1 MLDRPLNNSRPT
13 KIINRI
19 GTKLSSKNIW
29 QLFVIVSTC
38 MLALV
43 FLGPYIYLLLTSL
56 KPSSEAISSP
66 PTLWPSRFSL
76 ENYFGMLKQLPIG
89 KYFFN
94 SFVTATVSMVL
105 SVFIGSLAAYGFSRF
120 SSRLGN
126 IFLLITLV
134 IRMVPMISIAIPM
147 YVIINDMG
155 LIDTKLALILVY
167 TSINVPFA
175 IWMMIGFFDGISKEL
190 DEAARID
197 GCSRLGAY
205 LRIILPVSLPG
216 LATTAIF
223 TFMLA
228 WNDFLFAL
236 LLTSTDTKTAT
247 VGISQFLTAYN
258 LDLGPMTAAAVT
270 FSLPVM
276 LFSLL
281 VQRYI
286 VSGMTLGAVKE

>member
-1 MLDRPLNNSRPT
+1 MFSRPLSDPRPT
-13 KIINRI
+13 QMVNKI
-19 GTKLSSKNIW
+19 GVKWKPKSIW
-29 QLFVIVSTC
+29 QLFVILLTC
-38 MLALV
+38 MLALI
-43 FLGPYIYLLLTSL
+43 FLGPYIYLLLTSF
-56 KPSSEAISSP
+56 KPSSEAVSAP
-66 PTLWPSRFSL
+66 PTLWPSKFSL
-76 ENYFGMLKQLPIG
+76 ENYYQMIKQLPIG
-89 KYFFN
+89 KYFLN
-94 SFVTATVSMVL
+94 SFITATTSMVL

-120 SSRLGN
+120 SSRVSN
-126 IFLLITLV
+126 IFLLITLA

-147 YVIINDMG
+147 YMIINNMG
-155 LIDTKLALILVY
+155 LFDTKIALILVY

-175 IWMMIGFFDGISKEL
+175 IWLMIGFFDGIPKEF

-197 GCSRLGAY
+197 GCSRLGAFI
-205 LRIILPVSLPG
+205 RIILPVSLPG

-236 LLTSTDTKTAT
+236 LLTNTNTTTAT
-247 VGISQFLTAYN
+247 VGISNFLTAYN
-258 LDLGPMTAAAVT
+258 LDLGPMTAAAMT